1 VSKITRCSNASD
13 TFNQKYRLVS
23 LCNSYSDVKLKAGC
37 KVGGIEAA
45 RLAIGLETGTGEAD
59 LFHPDASGF
68 NQTNVYGTDER
79 TVESHVRKNRSK
91 SVADA
96 LVVAMNPAKAERA
109 KGSNRLVI

>member
-1 VSKITRCSNASD
+1 MSKITRCSDASD

-59 LFHPDASGF
+59 LFQQSSL
-68 NQTNVYGTDER
+68 TKLTCTER
-79 TVESHVRKNRSK
+79 TSERS
-91 SVADA
+91 
-96 LVVAMNPAKAERA
+96 NPMLERA
-109 KGSNRLVI
+109 GVNQWRMLS